1 MKMLV
6 ATAALAAIIA
16 SPALAQT
23 SQTYRAP
30 IQHPSQYDQSY
41 GRTEA
46 QPHTASPYSVYEGNT
61 YLGADPDPN
70 VRLELRRDFEH
81 RDF

>member
-1 MKMLV
+1 MRTLL

-23 SQTYRAP
+23 SRAP
-30 IQHPSQYDQSY
+30 ARQQQFEPSY
-41 GRTEA
+41 GRTEIPRA
-46 QPHTASPYSVYEGNT
+46 ATPYSVYEGNQ

-70 VRLELRRDFEH
+70 VRLELKRDFEH